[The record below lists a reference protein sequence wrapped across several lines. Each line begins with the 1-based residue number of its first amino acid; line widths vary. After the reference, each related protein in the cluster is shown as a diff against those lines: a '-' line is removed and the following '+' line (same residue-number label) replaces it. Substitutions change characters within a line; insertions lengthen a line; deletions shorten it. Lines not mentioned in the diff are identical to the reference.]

1 MSKRFQRWVETWI
14 EDNVVPGAHADIES
28 DEARVK
34 RLMAQI
40 TTEANGAG
48 FSKGEIDEERK
59 GIPRQLL
66 AAITASTEFDVD
78 AYQLQW
84 MLAMEHEDGD

>member
-14 EDNVVPGAHADIES
+14 EDNVVPGAHLDVES

-34 RLMAQI
+34 RLMA
-40 TTEANGAG
+40 TVFADATAAG
-48 FSKGEIDEERK
+48 FTKPEMEEERK
-59 GIPRQLL
+59 SIPRQLL
-66 AAITASTEFDVD
+66 VAIAPNAEFDPD

>member
-1 MSKRFQRWVETWI
+1 MSKRFHRWVESWI
-14 EDNVVPGAHADIES
+14 EDNVIPGAHLDVES

-34 RLMAQI
+34 RLMAKMYD
-40 TTEANGAG
+40 EAAAAG
-48 FSKGEIDEERK
+48 FRKPEMDEERK
-59 GIPRQLL
+59 LIPRQLL
-66 AAITASTEFDVD
+66 VAIAPNAEFDPE